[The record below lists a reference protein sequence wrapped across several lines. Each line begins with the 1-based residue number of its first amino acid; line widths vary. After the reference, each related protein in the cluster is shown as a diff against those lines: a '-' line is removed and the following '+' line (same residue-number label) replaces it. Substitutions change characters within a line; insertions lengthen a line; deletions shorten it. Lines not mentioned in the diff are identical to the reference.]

1 MQNNLVLLI
10 LSILS
15 IFEVSAYSNVE
26 KGAAARARCWTS
38 GNGRPAQ
45 WWQEGDQVTRGK
57 YFYECRRGQLEPLG
71 CLSSTEEKIPLG
83 HTFQQDRYEFICQ
96 LGSDGYIEFGYS
108 ACVGTDGRTYQ
119 KGETW
124 TDAKNTYY
132 YRCRDDGRVVKTT
145 IEGCIAHDK
154 QRRVPLGQ
162 TDDFNGYTYKCQ
174 QKTTGVVQMCSV
186 GCIHEG
192 TRYTVGQQYRDGD
205 YLFYC
210 KLQGGKCTKQCIG
223 CVAGGQDLYD
233 GQRYKRDGTTY
244 QCEIRPGKRSHRAVG
259 CSIVENGRDINKV
272 IGCRWYEQ
280 NPDWKIE
287 KTCETDGDNKT
298 KVTTV
303 GCIYKYKGFDR
314 IFLEPGKYTIWNLPK
329 QKDSSVGLACRKTAD
344 GAELVIFDVAQL
356 ERNTS
361 GLKYDLPRGK

>member
-1 MQNNLVLLI
+1 MKMMQNVLI
-10 LSILS
+10 LPIIAILS
-15 IFEVSAYSNVE
+15 LTVNADS
-26 KGAAARARCWTS
+26 GAARSRCWTS

-45 WWQEGDQVTRGK
+45 WWSEGAEITRGK
-57 YFYECRRGQLEPLG
+57 FFYECRRGQLEPLG
-71 CLSSTEEKIPLG
+71 CLSNVEQKVRIGS
-83 HTFQQDRYEFICQ
+83 TFQQDGYEFTCQ

-108 ACVGTDGRTYQ
+108 ACVGQDGRTYQ

-154 QRRVPLGQ
+154 QRRVPLGE

-174 QKTTGVVQMCSV
+174 QKTSGVVQMCSV
-186 GCIHEG
+186 GCIHNG
-192 TRYTVGQQYRDGD
+192 QKYNIGQQYKDGD
-205 YLFYC
+205 YVFYC

-223 CVAGGQDLYD
+223 CVDASGQSIYD
-233 GQRYKRDGTTY
+233 GQRYKRDETTY

-259 CSIVENGRDINKV
+259 CNIVENGRDINKV

-287 KTCETDGDNKT
+287 KTCETDGPNKT

-329 QKDSSVGLACRKTAD
+329 QKDASVGLACRKTSD
-344 GAELVIFDVAQL
+344 GAELLIFDVAEL
-356 ERNTS
+356 ERNTA
-361 GLKYDLPRGK
+361 GLSYDLPRGKK

>member
-1 MQNNLVLLI
+1 MKILFI
-10 LSILS
+10 LSIILS
-15 IFEVSAYSNVE
+15 LVAAYSDEN
-26 KGAAARARCWTS
+26 KARSRCWTS
-38 GNGRPAQ
+38 GNGKPAQ
-45 WWQEGDQVTRGK
+45 WWPEGSEITRGK
-57 YFYECRRGQLEPLG
+57 FYYECRRGQLEPLG
-71 CLSSTEEKIPLG
+71 CLSSSEQKVQIG
-83 HTFQQDRYEFICQ
+83 STFQQDGYEFVCQ
-96 LGSDGYIEFGYS
+96 LGSDGYLEFGYS
-108 ACVGTDGRTYQ
+108 ACVATDGRTYQ

-154 QRRVPLGQ
+154 QRRVPLGE

-174 QKTTGVVQMCSV
+174 QKQTGVVQMCSV

-192 TRYTVGQQYRDGD
+192 TRYGIGQQYKDGD
-205 YLFYC
+205 YVFYC

-223 CVAGGQDLYD
+223 CVDGNGQNLYD

-259 CSIVENGRDINKV
+259 CNIVENGKDINKV

-287 KTCETDGDNKT
+287 KTCEADGANKT

-329 QKDSSVGLACRKTAD
+329 QKESSVGLACRKTAD
-344 GAELVIFDVAQL
+344 GAEMVIFDVRDL
-356 ERNTS
+356 DRNTN
-361 GLKYDLPRGK
+361 GLSYDLPRGK